1 MANPNEDCESHAH
14 TQLRNQFVITRCWAG
29 WLIHLMQMVFSC
41 SLIHIKPALP
51 ITKSS
56 FTLSVFEC
64 DWWQYGKFAFC
75 EIRYGFECKWESCT
89 AAGVCVCCA
98 AAGAAA
104 GAAASAWNN
113 TLEWVFNYI
122 VRTLRMIWFE
132 CVCVFCIRWLA
143 ENVMRPW
150 WIISLIA
157 LMLTSDAFE
166 CKWIFS
172 SYV

>member
-1 MANPNEDCESHAH
+1 MANPNEDCESHTH

-104 GAAASAWNN
+104 SAWNN

-132 CVCVFCIRWLA
+132 CVCVLY
-143 ENVMRPW
+143 
-150 WIISLIA
+150 
-157 LMLTSDAFE
+157 T
-166 CKWIFS
+166 IFS
-172 SYV
+172 WECNAALVDHITHCIDVNVWRIRMQVNIF